1 MISVCFLFFK
11 IPLPR
16 GGSFPSIVIPTGA
29 KHRVQSPLERWPRT
43 ISTDRPEMES
53 RPYEFLLHPQS
64 TQLAQPD
71 TVHCDY
77 PWEQSSGARPHP
89 GDGQPPEQTGCLELG
104 SSPAQKVAEPQGAK
118 WDLRTRNLERAVHP
132 VGRSGSLGEREMTSD
147 PKCGFSIQPVSSSSA
162 STASSVY

>member
-64 TQLAQPD
+64 TQLAQPG

-77 PWEQSSGARPHP
+77 PWSRALGPGRILGMASLQSRLAAWNWAHLQPRRWWSPKVPNGTCAPGTLREPCTQWGALAP
-89 GDGQPPEQTGCLELG
+89 
-104 SSPAQKVAEPQGAK
+104 
-118 WDLRTRNLERAVHP
+118 WRA
-132 VGRSGSLGEREMTSD
+132 
-147 PKCGFSIQPVSSSSA
+147 
-162 STASSVY
+162 